1 MARANW
7 QYDEMRQVGV
17 DFENVDQVAQY
28 DAKQGSDRDAER
40 ELVERLGIA
49 SGHVVIDLGC
59 GTGSFAREAARAGA
73 RVHAVDVSQAML
85 DFVQG
90 AALREGIP
98 NLQVEHSGFLT
109 LNASPDSV
117 DVVVSRFAL
126 HHLPDFWKQVALL
139 RLCQVLRPT
148 GKLYLRDVVFSF
160 EAELYESSV
169 EAWLQRMPELSGFSR
184 QDFETH
190 VSEEYS
196 TFAWVLEGFLE
207 RAGFEVVEKSYPA
220 PEYAEYLCVP
230 SALAAQ
236 QADEADVE

>member
-1 MARANW
+1 MARRSW

-17 DFENVDQVAQY
+17 DFENPDQVAQY
-28 DAKQGSDRDAER
+28 DARQGSDQKAER
-40 ELVERLGIA
+40 ELVDRLGIVP
-49 SGHVVIDLGC
+49 GQVVVDLGC

-73 RVHAVDVSQAML
+73 RVHAVDVSKAML
-85 DFVQG
+85 DYVEE
-90 AALREGIP
+90 AAHREGTP
-98 NLQVEHSGFLT
+98 DLHVKHSGFLT
-109 LNASPDSV
+109 LDALPNSV

-148 GKLYLRDVVFSF
+148 GKLYLLDVVFSF
-160 EAELYESSV
+160 EAELYEPSI

-190 VSEEYS
+190 VREEYN
-196 TFAWVLEGFLE
+196 TFGWVLEGFLV
-207 RAGFEVVEKSYPA
+207 RAGFEIVEQSYLA

-230 SALAAQ
+230 SALA
-236 QADEADVE
+236 VENDNESNLE